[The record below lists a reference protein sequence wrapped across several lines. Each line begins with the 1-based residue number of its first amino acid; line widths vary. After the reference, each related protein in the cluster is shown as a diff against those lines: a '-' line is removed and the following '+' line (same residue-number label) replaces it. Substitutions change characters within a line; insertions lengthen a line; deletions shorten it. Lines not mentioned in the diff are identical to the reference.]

1 MLSKATA
8 ANPSPLLKELMAY
21 AMSEEKVEAEF
32 LQYGT
37 NPHRFLYVAENEAFI
52 GIELQGD
59 SRCEIRHIAVASN
72 SRSRGLGS
80 RMIEEVAKLHGI
92 HQIFAETDQDAI
104 GFYRKNGFKIKSLG
118 EKYPGRERFYCAK
131 TLPSK

>member
-1 MLSKATA
+1 MLSKVAVS
-8 ANPSPLLKELMAY
+8 SPTPELKEMMAFT
-21 AMSEEKVEAEF
+21 MSEEKVKEEF
-32 LQYGT
+32 VQYGT
-37 NPHRFLYVAENEAFI
+37 NPRRFLYWAENEAFI

-59 SRCEIRHIAVASN
+59 FRCEIRHIAVATT
-72 SRSRGLGS
+72 SRKKGIGA
-80 RMIEEVAKLHGI
+80 RMIEEIVKLHGI
-92 HQIFAETDQDAI
+92 QEIFAETDQDAV

>member
-1 MLSKATA
+1 VLSKASA
-8 ANPSPLLKELMAY
+8 ANPGPQLKELMGL
-21 AMSEEKVEAEF
+21 AMAMERVEAEYA
-32 LQYGT
+32 QYLEY
-37 NPHRFLYVAENEAFI
+37 PKRYLYLMDEEAFI
-52 GIELQGD
+52 GIEMKD
-59 SRCEIRHIAVASN
+59 AARCEIRHIAVAGN

-80 RMIEEVAKLHGI
+80 RMIGEVAKLHGI
-92 HQIFAETDQDAI
+92 REIFAETDVDAV